1 MAIQQPD
8 SLATRMTQDGAE
20 AVVVK
25 DSKPKHP
32 YQVLRSLPIDA
43 TPAQQDSAIQATF
56 QPNEI
61 HYSNRPDTLHLPGHD
76 VGKSIKDI
84 RLPKY
89 YKEIFFS
96 KDSLLHPELNG
107 GRYGMAGDPVPYS
120 MKNDDIITGLLLGC
134 LVIALISFAQSRRFI
149 ALQLKHFFYTPRS
162 ETGIMKETSAE
173 MKFQLFM
180 LLQTSL
186 TLSLVY
192 FFYTRTYEGDAFILK
207 SQYHLIAIYFGVLVT
222 YYAVKALLYK
232 CVNWIFFEKK
242 ANEQWIVSQLFITGM
257 LGVMLF
263 PVVLLLAYFDLPI
276 DKAVKYV
283 ITVIVV
289 TKMLSFYKCY
299 SIFFRRLEAFLQII
313 LYFCTLELIPLLSL
327 WGVLQ
332 LIGNY
337 LKINI

>member
-1 MAIQQPD
+1 M
-8 SLATRMTQDGAE
+8 
-20 AVVVK
+20 
-25 DSKPKHP
+25 
-32 YQVLRSLPIDA
+32 
-43 TPAQQDSAIQATF
+43 
-56 QPNEI
+56 
-61 HYSNRPDTLHLPGHD
+61 
-76 VGKSIKDI
+76 
-84 RLPKY
+84 
-89 YKEIFFS
+89 
-96 KDSLLHPELNG
+96 
-107 GRYGMAGDPVPYS
+107 
-120 MKNDDIITGLLLGC
+120 
-134 LVIALISFAQSRRFI
+134 
-149 ALQLKHFFYTPRS
+149 
-162 ETGIMKETSAE
+162 
-173 MKFQLFM
+173 
-180 LLQTSL
+180 
-186 TLSLVY
+186 
-192 FFYTRTYEGDAFILK
+192 
-207 SQYHLIAIYFGVLVT
+207 
-222 YYAVKALLYK
+222 KALLYK

-276 DKAVKYV
+276 DKAVQYV